1 MEINDALGFGKLAVA
16 LLDKLEKVVGF
27 IFQPI
32 QIKRIAN
39 AEINAIKE
47 AKDNLGDNIKIKVDN
62 HNISIESSDNQS
74 YIPQAIASV
83 IKQELHKQENINA
96 IVYETLKILEQKN
109 LDEINVEINED
120 WLNIFI
126 ENAKNVSD
134 DEMRFVWAK
143 ILSEEVVCNNSY
155 SISTLNILRNMS
167 KSDAALFTKVSKCS
181 FGWADYEVL
190 MNFEECKDIYEL
202 TLVDIMLLNDLGL
215 INDSGKV
222 LNCETNK
229 SLTLSNKNNCYIFKN
244 NSNVKKSIPINMF
257 TRAGKEIKKLVE
269 EEREFSDEELKLI
282 FNTSQQC
289 FLSIH
294 KKINQHRYY
303 TKAYKEIK

>member
-74 YIPQAIASV
+74 YIPQVIASV

-109 LDEINVEINED
+109 LDDINVEINE
-120 WLNIFI
+120 
-126 ENAKNVSD
+126 V
-134 DEMRFVWAK
+134 
-143 ILSEEVVCNNSY
+143 
-155 SISTLNILRNMS
+155 
-167 KSDAALFTKVSKCS
+167 
-181 FGWADYEVL
+181 
-190 MNFEECKDIYEL
+190 
-202 TLVDIMLLNDLGL
+202 
-215 INDSGKV
+215 
-222 LNCETNK
+222 
-229 SLTLSNKNNCYIFKN
+229 
-244 NSNVKKSIPINMF
+244 
-257 TRAGKEIKKLVE
+257 
-269 EEREFSDEELKLI
+269 
-282 FNTSQQC
+282 
-289 FLSIH
+289 
-294 KKINQHRYY
+294 
-303 TKAYKEIK
+303 